1 MAYTAKTAWEL
12 RNEQGSLL
20 QKIADETARIAAE
33 LVLGTSSTS
42 GAAASKS
49 DGDTITHGLGTTPTA
64 VFLTGSVAGE
74 ILSVTTIG
82 ATTFTI
88 AIKTPLQAPGTAQTV
103 YWLAVKSP

>member
-1 MAYTAKTAWEL
+1 MVYSAPGVSTF
-12 RNEQGSLL
+12 RRIGGSLA
-20 QKIADETARIAAE
+20 QKIDAELVKIAAE